1 MHFIRCFISEKSLAT
16 VLKNLKFDTG
26 KYVFVSITI
35 WSEVHIVYYKF
46 KPTAMIYNSSICHL
60 CTIQL

>member
-26 KYVFVSITI
+26 KHVFVSITI
-35 WSEVHIVYYKF
+35 GKF
-46 KPTAMIYNSSICHL
+46 KPTTMIHNSLICHL

>member
-1 MHFIRCFISEKSLAT
+1 MHFIRSFISEKSLAT

-26 KYVFVSITI
+26 KYFLVSINI
-35 WSEVHIVYYKF
+35 GIYYKF
-46 KPTAMIYNSSICHL
+46 KPTTIIYDSSICHL

>member
-35 WSEVHIVYYKF
+35 GKLHIVYYKF
-46 KPTAMIYNSSICHL
+46 KSTTMIYNSSICHL
-60 CTIQL
+60 CTTQL